1 MIHEVDESLRA
12 LVQRDALNGSGV
24 EVAFD
29 APTKEWAARRNQ
41 PTLDLYLYQIQEAAE
56 RRGVAYVNVRG
67 TGGTVV
73 ERRPPQRH
81 FKLSYLIT
89 AWTQRPEDE
98 HRLLSAALSC
108 FLRYDIMPTE
118 LLAGALADQDHG
130 VLVSIGQPLP
140 PDRNLN
146 DVWSALGG
154 ELKPALDLI
163 ITAPFPTG
171 RVEAVGPP
179 VREPARLRVTRTAPD
194 GEQPSGAPRRRTASP
209 AQSEPTA
216 SETLHDGT
224 EERPGRAY
232 RIRELPR
239 P

>member
-24 EVAFD
+24 DLAFD

-41 PTLDLYLYQIQEAAE
+41 PTLDLYLYQIQEAVE

-67 TGGTVV
+67 DGGAVV

-108 FLRYDIMPTE
+108 FLRHDVIPTE
-118 LLAGALADQDHG
+118 LLAGSLADQEHG
-130 VLVSIGQPLP
+130 VFVSVGQPLP
-140 PDRNLN
+140 PDRSLN

-179 VREPARLRVTRTAPD
+179 VREPARLRLTGTGPD
-194 GEQPSGAPRRRTASP
+194 GEPPHRPARRRALRP
-209 AQSEPTA
+209 APVGSA
-216 SETLHDGT
+216 AAETVRSGGEALI
-224 EERPGRAY
+224 GRGP
-232 RIRELPR
+232 RVRELPR